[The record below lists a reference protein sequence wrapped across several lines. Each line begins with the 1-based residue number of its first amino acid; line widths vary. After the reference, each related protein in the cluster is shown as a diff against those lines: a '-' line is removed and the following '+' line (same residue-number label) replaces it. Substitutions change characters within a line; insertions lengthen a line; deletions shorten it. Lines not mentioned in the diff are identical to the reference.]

1 MDQAR
6 VVSKAVPECV
16 RYLLILPKPLSDIFS
31 SKPQLSSPVKSQQT
45 KASPLFTIAQDAK
58 SAPQIAQQP
67 LTRSQADSGYHGS
80 QDEMDVDAPVPSSA
94 VKAATQIPLKEASKR
109 HTLRNANDVLSQEGS
124 FHSAKE
130 EQIAKIAIPAQ
141 DSDVPVDEIIEHQ
154 PFTEPASGSIQHEQ
168 HIEEHDFDTIGTPS
182 DASTPERPVLRKKS
196 SLTFAALP
204 AREPLKTSIG
214 ARVSRTSHLE
224 QSRPGPSRAS
234 HMGRN
239 TVGHQIRQSEAAEE
253 DEEEDDE
260 SGDGSH
266 IEILG
271 RDESD
276 SDTRATRLHNKSST
290 QRLHDK
296 ISMLGK
302 APAPRPS
309 KSIPSAA
316 TLVAE
321 HLRKSETASKI
332 DRKGLRDD
340 DDSWI
345 KPLKSPESNQRP
357 QYAKGYTADVME
369 GLAGSDADES
379 ENQDFDIRAPELI
392 AYEERLKTPQARIS
406 PSPGKA
412 YNTFHQKSASTA
424 TLVSPE
430 KAAMQEPPSPAR
442 TISHPNPITT
452 PKGSPSRMMAPLSA
466 SKSKLHSIMKTAK
479 GLFSSSA
486 SVSAAAKMETLSPK
500 ALQIAVQNMPG
511 LYPNMQAMLE
521 DKPLP
526 SSPPREGRKTRSS
539 TEKEKDTKQQGK
551 ASKAMQK
558 MEEQLESARQKE
570 QQNALQYKINTKSLP
585 QPARVSPRRQP
596 EQQHEVEHHHEVGDM
611 APPPVPQQSKLSR
624 PTKPTRDPVMK
635 PRPQPVAI
643 RVGTHRMP
651 VTTTSLANAS
661 QETLPAEPKRPGLSK
676 KTSTA
681 SLNSNS
687 SFKPSVSAHTSKP
700 RALLAAERK
709 KEQDEREAQRKLE
722 QKKEIERKRAAQ
734 DEVKRQEQAKRAE
747 AERKERERLAAEQ
760 AKRQAQLQA
769 NERKR
774 MENAKKAEQ
783 QRAERATAEAT
794 RPASR
799 LGSAQPLNRS
809 VLGHNVPTNPAKP
822 AKRPMDDEAGMTRPQ
837 APRFGAASQQADA
850 KRRRTEDEDA
860 IQPAPPR
867 PTMSG
872 APVRQSNLGKKPSIF
887 SHGAYAPAPPTG
899 HIGQLSQFPQPGQPR
914 LAHPTAMAQYGNGAK
929 IPFAEMPNPPQ
940 HVNKTPGSSYA
951 QHKIG
956 AGVQLVKSSPQY
968 QNGESIHLPEI
979 PTDSEDE
986 DSDAETNAFAVPD
999 WATPGHLT
1007 DQLLQQE
1014 SLDGDAVFGP
1024 IAPLKMEEIFAKGNK
1039 ERLKRMRDRTSSA
1052 NWAMSGDGLT
1062 LEEVRHDRE
1071 MRERMRQDGGWRY
1084 GNGTH

>member
-1 MDQAR
+1 MK
-6 VVSKAVPECV
+6 SK
-16 RYLLILPKPLSDIFS
+16 
-31 SKPQLSSPVKSQQT
+31 QT
-45 KASPLFTIAQDAK
+45 KTGPLFTIAQDEET
-58 SAPQIAQQP
+58 APPVAQKQP
-67 LTRSQADSGYHGS
+67 ARSQADSGYHGS
-80 QDEMDVDAPVPSSA
+80 QDEMELDAPVPSSA
-94 VKAATQIPLKEASKR
+94 IKAGTQVPLKEAKER
-109 HTLRNANDVLSQEGS
+109 HSLRNANDVLSQEGS

-130 EQIAKIAIPAQ
+130 EQTAKITMPTQ
-141 DSDVPVDEIIEHQ
+141 DAEEPVDEVLDEEVVAKSAAEHAK
-154 PFTEPASGSIQHEQ
+154 EDQ
-168 HIEEHDFDTIGTPS
+168 HIDEHDFDTIGTPS
-182 DASTPERPVLRKKS
+182 DASTPDRPVLRKKS

-214 ARVSRTSHLE
+214 ARVSRTSHLD
-224 QSRPGPSRAS
+224 QSRPGPSGS
-234 HMGRN
+234 SYMGRS
-239 TVGHQIRQSEAAEE
+239 TGGHQIRQSEAAEE
-253 DEEEDDE
+253 DEDEDEDE
-260 SGDGSH
+260 QSGDGSH

-271 RDESD
+271 RDDSD
-276 SDTRATRLHNKSST
+276 SDTRATKLHNKSST

-302 APAPRPS
+302 VPPPRPS

-316 TLVAE
+316 ALAAE
-321 HLRKSETASKI
+321 HLRKSEAAS
-332 DRKGLRDD
+332 RVERVGHHDD

-345 KPLKSPESNQRP
+345 KPLKSPETNQRP
-357 QYAKGYTADVME
+357 PVTKSYTTDVME
-369 GLAGSDADES
+369 GIAGSDADES
-379 ENQDFDIRAPELI
+379 ENEQEFDVRAPELI
-392 AYEERLKTPQARIS
+392 AYEERLRTPQARIS

-412 YNTFHQKSASTA
+412 YRIFHQKSASTA
-424 TLVSPE
+424 TLVSPG

-442 TISHPNPITT
+442 TISHPNPTTT

-466 SKSKLHSIMKTAK
+466 SKSRLQSIMKTAK

-486 SVSAAAKMETLSPK
+486 SVSAAAKMETFSPK
-500 ALQIAVQNMPG
+500 ALQVVAKNLPG

-526 SSPPREGRKTRSS
+526 SSPPKEGRRTRSS
-539 TEKEKDTKQQGK
+539 TEKGKDTKQHGK
-551 ASKAMQK
+551 DSKAMQK
-558 MEEQLESARQKE
+558 MEEQLEKARQKE
-570 QQNALQYKINTKSLP
+570 QQKVSQYVINTKPVP
-585 QPARVSPRRQP
+585 QPTRISPRRQP
-596 EQQHEVEHHHEVGDM
+596 ELEHEDEQNHEEGDM
-611 APPPVPQQSKLSR
+611 APPPVPHQSKLSR
-624 PTKPTRDPVMK
+624 PTKPTREPVTK

-643 RVGTHRMP
+643 RVGTLSQRNLP

-681 SLNSNS
+681 SLNSNTG
-687 SFKPSVSAHTSKP
+687 FKPSGPAHTTKP

-722 QKKEIERKRAAQ
+722 QRKEIERKRAAQ
-734 DEVKRQEQAKRAE
+734 QEEAKRQEQVKRAE

-760 AKRQAQLQA
+760 AKRQAQQQA
-769 NERKR
+769 IEKKR
-774 MENAKKAEQ
+774 SENAKKAEQ
-783 QRAERATAEAT
+783 QRVERAAAEAP

-809 VLGHNVPTNPAKP
+809 VLGHNLPTNPAKP
-822 AKRPMDDEAGMTRPQ
+822 AKRPMDDEAGPSRPQ
-837 APRFGAASQQADA
+837 PPRFGGASQQADS

-860 IQPAPPR
+860 IQPAAPR

-872 APVRQSNLGKKPSIF
+872 APVRQSNLGKKPSF
-887 SHGAYAPAPPTG
+887 FNHGAYAPALPPG
-899 HIGQLSQFPQPGQPR
+899 HMGQLSQFPQPGQPR
-914 LAHPTAMAQYGNGAK
+914 LAHANTMAQYGNGAK
-929 IPFAEMPNPPQ
+929 IPFAEVPNPPPQ
-940 HVNKTPGSSYA
+940 HANKTPGSTYA
-951 QHKIG
+951 QHKVG
-956 AGVQLVKSSPQY
+956 AGIQLVKSSPQY

-986 DSDAETNAFAVPD
+986 DSDAETNAFPVPD

-1007 DQLLQQE
+1007 NQLLQQE